1 MLTGGRFV
9 VRSRTPP
16 ELERAKQR
24 ASIKWLLSKAYDHR
38 TPEELK
44 EPFYKDHDDVERI
57 KPHINRCLANAEFYC
72 LALSVLYA
80 DPNFHNLNHWGII
93 QALARKGICVAEPSD
108 CSLTETVLIQTT
120 PLKMSAHMAV
130 IEALMQLFIKEQVSV
145 ERVLNTVNRFSA
157 PVSTSEA
164 PTDPDSA
171 LLLWTKRCC
180 ESLKLRIE
188 EEHINNG
195 DESQEV
201 SKFPKVNDLSDLT
214 DGVAITSVMSLYC
227 SEGLPWSSIALGDP
241 PSMADSLYNIQLLQR
256 FCKDSLPFNVCHL
269 SIEDIVYMHD
279 SIRQNVLCFLTDL
292 YVGLEVK
299 PVIKSEQLK
308 PGVKKDRIIEI
319 SQDPDLHRKNS
330 PTGLKRLNSAVQ
342 QDPRSGSQPGS
353 LSPEVD
359 STSSGFTV
367 QRGRAVPTLTS
378 VHQSSQQS
386 AADHKSDKEQ
396 FNKDTKSD
404 ELGEEGSGSLLDQ
417 IKNIPCAGR
426 PLIRQPLVI
435 CQLVPCEGFPKL
447 FRVEIQS
454 MITLVRCL
462 WRTWEALKII

>member
-1 MLTGGRFV
+1 LTEKISKIM
-9 VRSRTPP
+9 SRR
-16 ELERAKQR
+16 LDNRDKYDFNKAKQR

-44 EPFYKDHDDVERI
+44 EPFYKDHDDVERL
-57 KPHINRCLANAEFYC
+57 KPHSVRSLANAEFYC
-72 LALSVLYA
+72 LSLSVLYA

-145 ERVLNTVNRFSA
+145 ERVLNTVKRFSA

-188 EEHINNG
+188 DELKSNG

-201 SKFPKVNDLSDLT
+201 PKFPKVNDLSDLT
-214 DGVAITSVMSLYC
+214 DGVAIASVMSLYC
-227 SEGLPWSSIALGDP
+227 SEGLPWSSVALGDP

-292 YVGLEVK
+292 YVGLEVR
-299 PVIKSEQLK
+299 PVIKSDQLK
-308 PGVKKDRIIEI
+308 PGVKK
-319 SQDPDLHRKNS
+319 
-330 PTGLKRLNSAVQ
+330 
-342 QDPRSGSQPGS
+342 RS
-353 LSPEVD
+353 
-359 STSSGFTV
+359 
-367 QRGRAVPTLTS
+367 
-378 VHQSSQQS
+378 
-386 AADHKSDKEQ
+386 
-396 FNKDTKSD
+396 
-404 ELGEEGSGSLLDQ
+404 
-417 IKNIPCAGR
+417 CY
-426 PLIRQPLVI
+426 
-435 CQLVPCEGFPKL
+435 
-447 FRVEIQS
+447 
-454 MITLVRCL
+454 
-462 WRTWEALKII
+462 